1 MAWWRPPKITPAV
14 LSKLEE
20 GFTYSLTD
28 EECCLFADISPKTLY
43 RYIEDNPKFWQRKEI
58 LKRQPNITAK
68 MNWTNEIK
76 KWTYNS
82 SKEWLERKAKSE
94 FSLRQEIQAEVE
106 WNIIIKFDI

>member
-20 GFTYSLTD
+20 WFAYSLTD

-43 RYIEDNPKFWQRKEI
+43 RYIEDNPKFRQRKEI

-68 MNWTNEIK
+68 MNWANEIK

-94 FSLRQEIQAEVE
+94 FSLRQEIQAEVD
-106 WNIIIKFDI
+106 WNITIKFDL